1 MNVTAKSGRRPRKL
15 TGRMKVIYAM
25 LILYCIF
32 NVMTFLLLISGSLK
46 GKSEIFTSSLWALPE
61 TPIWSN
67 YVDAWNI
74 GKIGLYTVNSVYV
87 TGMSVVIT
95 IILASMAS
103 YVLGRIN
110 FKLSNFVM
118 SVVMVGMVLPPFV
131 IAIPLFDILNT
142 LKLTNNLNG
151 LIIVYVTKQL
161 PFSIFVLT
169 SFYRGLPFS
178 LEEAATIDG
187 ASPFKTYS
195 SIMLPLT
202 MPAMVAVSI
211 NNLLNFWNEFLYAL
225 IFLTKKSLYT
235 LPVGLFH
242 LSQAA
247 EYSSSWTILF
257 AGMIISVVPILI
269 IFAIFQ
275 KQFVRGVSEGAIK
288 G

>member
-1 MNVTAKSGRRPRKL
+1 MNKMTKNGRRSWKL
-15 TGRMKVIYAM
+15 SGRMKFIYAV
-25 LILYCIF
+25 LILYCVF
-32 NVMTFLLLISGSLK
+32 NIMTFLLLISGSLK
-46 GKSEIFTSSLWALPE
+46 GKAEIFTSSLWALPE
-61 TPIWSN
+61 TPIWQN
-67 YVDAWNI
+67 YADAWAI
-74 GKIGLYTVNSVYV
+74 GRIGLYTVNSVYV

-95 IILASMAS
+95 ILLASMAS
-103 YVLGRIN
+103 YALGRIN
-110 FKLSNFVM
+110 FKLSNVIM
-118 SVVMVGMVLPPFV
+118 SIIMVGMVLPPFV

-151 LIIVYVTKQL
+151 LIIIYVTKQL

-169 SFYRGLPFS
+169 SFYKGLPFS

-187 ASPFKTYS
+187 ASPFRTFS

-225 IFLTKKSLYT
+225 IFLTKKNLYT

-269 IFAIFQ
+269 VFAIFQ
-275 KQFVRGVSEGAIK
+275 RQFVTGVSQGAIK